1 MFGLIHIYCGDG
13 KGKTT
18 AAVGL
23 AVRCAGRGN
32 KVLLV
37 QFLKSR
43 DSGELYSL
51 AKLPDIE
58 VMRGKENKKFT
69 FQMNEEEKH
78 ALLIEHNKMF
88 EQVLAKIK
96 NGGYSLLI
104 LDEVIGALNAKV
116 FEMPKLIEFLRH
128 KPENLEVVLTGRNPA
143 PELVEI
149 ADYVSEMR
157 KVKHPMDKGIMAR
170 EGIEKITGGLYE
182 ITKCT
187 ACGYRKTQY
196 GNYR

>member
-51 AKLPDIE
+51 AKLPNIE
-58 VMRGKENKKFT
+58 VMRGKESKKFT

-116 FEMPKLIEFLRH
+116 FELPKLIEFLRH

-170 EGIEKITGGLYE
+170 EGIEK
-182 ITKCT
+182 
-187 ACGYRKTQY
+187 
-196 GNYR
+196 

>member
-58 VMRGKENKKFT
+58 VMRGKESKKFT

-88 EQVLAKIK
+88 EQVLTKIK

-116 FEMPKLIEFLRH
+116 FEMPKIIEFLRH

-170 EGIEKITGGLYE
+170 EGIEK
-182 ITKCT
+182 
-187 ACGYRKTQY
+187 
-196 GNYR
+196 

>member
-58 VMRGKENKKFT
+58 VMRGKESKKFT
-69 FQMNEEEKH
+69 FQMNEEEKY

-88 EQVLAKIK
+88 EQVLEKIK

-170 EGIEKITGGLYE
+170 EGIEK
-182 ITKCT
+182 
-187 ACGYRKTQY
+187 
-196 GNYR
+196 

>member
-58 VMRGKENKKFT
+58 IMRGKESKKFT

-78 ALLIEHNKMF
+78 ALLIEHNTMF

-170 EGIEKITGGLYE
+170 EGIEK
-182 ITKCT
+182 
-187 ACGYRKTQY
+187 
-196 GNYR
+196 

>member
-58 VMRGKENKKFT
+58 VMRGKESKKFT

-143 PELVEI
+143 SELVEI

-170 EGIEKITGGLYE
+170 EGIEK
-182 ITKCT
+182 
-187 ACGYRKTQY
+187 
-196 GNYR
+196 

>member
-43 DSGELYSL
+43 GSGELYSL

-58 VMRGKENKKFT
+58 VMRGKESKKFT

-170 EGIEKITGGLYE
+170 EGIEK
-182 ITKCT
+182 
-187 ACGYRKTQY
+187 
-196 GNYR
+196 

>member
-1 MFGLIHIYCGDG
+1 MFGLVHIYCGDG

-58 VMRGKENKKFT
+58 IMRGKESKKFT

-170 EGIEKITGGLYE
+170 EGIEK
-182 ITKCT
+182 
-187 ACGYRKTQY
+187 
-196 GNYR
+196 

>member
-51 AKLPDIE
+51 AKLPDIK
-58 VMRGKENKKFT
+58 VMRGKESKKFT

-170 EGIEKITGGLYE
+170 EGIEK
-182 ITKCT
+182 
-187 ACGYRKTQY
+187 
-196 GNYR
+196 

>member
-58 VMRGKENKKFT
+58 VMRGKESKKFT

-143 PELVEI
+143 PELVAI

-170 EGIEKITGGLYE
+170 EGIEK
-182 ITKCT
+182 
-187 ACGYRKTQY
+187 
-196 GNYR
+196 

>member
-58 VMRGKENKKFT
+58 VMRGKESKKFT

-88 EQVLAKIK
+88 EQVLEKIK
-96 NGGYSLLI
+96 NGDYSLLI

-157 KVKHPMDKGIMAR
+157 KVKHPMDNGIMAR
-170 EGIEKITGGLYE
+170 EGIEK
-182 ITKCT
+182 
-187 ACGYRKTQY
+187 
-196 GNYR
+196 

>member
-43 DSGELYSL
+43 DSGELYWL

-58 VMRGKENKKFT
+58 VMRGKESKKFT

-170 EGIEKITGGLYE
+170 EGIEK
-182 ITKCT
+182 
-187 ACGYRKTQY
+187 
-196 GNYR
+196 

>member
-58 VMRGKENKKFT
+58 VMRGKESKKFT

-157 KVKHPMDKGIMAR
+157 KVKHPMDKEIMAR
-170 EGIEKITGGLYE
+170 EGIEK
-182 ITKCT
+182 
-187 ACGYRKTQY
+187 
-196 GNYR
+196 

>member
-58 VMRGKENKKFT
+58 VMRGKESKKFT

-116 FEMPKLIEFLRH
+116 FEMQKLIEFLRH

-170 EGIEKITGGLYE
+170 EGIEK
-182 ITKCT
+182 
-187 ACGYRKTQY
+187 
-196 GNYR
+196 

>member
-51 AKLPDIE
+51 AKLTDIE
-58 VMRGKENKKFT
+58 VMRGKESKKFT

-116 FEMPKLIEFLRH
+116 FEMQKLIEFLRH

-170 EGIEKITGGLYE
+170 EGIEK
-182 ITKCT
+182 
-187 ACGYRKTQY
+187 
-196 GNYR
+196 

>member
-58 VMRGKENKKFT
+58 VMRGKESKKFT

-88 EQVLAKIK
+88 EQVLTKIK

-157 KVKHPMDKGIMAR
+157 KVKHPMDRGIMAR
-170 EGIEKITGGLYE
+170 EGIEK
-182 ITKCT
+182 
-187 ACGYRKTQY
+187 
-196 GNYR
+196 

>member
-58 VMRGKENKKFT
+58 VMRGKESKKFT

-116 FEMPKLIEFLRH
+116 FEMPKFIEFLRH
-128 KPENLEVVLTGRNPA
+128 KPENLEVVLTGRNPV

-170 EGIEKITGGLYE
+170 EGIEK
-182 ITKCT
+182 
-187 ACGYRKTQY
+187 
-196 GNYR
+196 

>member
-43 DSGELYSL
+43 NSGELYSL

-58 VMRGKENKKFT
+58 VMRGKESKKFT

-88 EQVLAKIK
+88 EQVLEKIK

-170 EGIEKITGGLYE
+170 EGIEK
-182 ITKCT
+182 
-187 ACGYRKTQY
+187 
-196 GNYR
+196 

>member
-58 VMRGKENKKFT
+58 VMRGKESQKFT
-69 FQMNEEEKH
+69 FQMNEEEKL

-170 EGIEKITGGLYE
+170 EGIEK
-182 ITKCT
+182 
-187 ACGYRKTQY
+187 
-196 GNYR
+196 

>member
-1 MFGLIHIYCGDG
+1 MFGLIHIYYGDG

-58 VMRGKENKKFT
+58 VMRGKESKKFT

-128 KPENLEVVLTGRNPA
+128 RPENLEVVLTGRNPA

-170 EGIEKITGGLYE
+170 EGIEK
-182 ITKCT
+182 
-187 ACGYRKTQY
+187 
-196 GNYR
+196 

>member
-51 AKLPDIE
+51 AKLPDIQ
-58 VMRGKENKKFT
+58 VMRGKESKKFT

-170 EGIEKITGGLYE
+170 EGIEK
-182 ITKCT
+182 
-187 ACGYRKTQY
+187 
-196 GNYR
+196 

>member
-23 AVRCAGRGN
+23 AIRCAGRGN

-58 VMRGKENKKFT
+58 VMRGKESKKFT

-88 EQVLAKIK
+88 EQVLEKIK

-170 EGIEKITGGLYE
+170 EGIEK
-182 ITKCT
+182 
-187 ACGYRKTQY
+187 
-196 GNYR
+196 

>member
-58 VMRGKENKKFT
+58 VMRGKESKKFT

-104 LDEVIGALNAKV
+104 LDEVLGALNAKV

-170 EGIEKITGGLYE
+170 EGIEK
-182 ITKCT
+182 
-187 ACGYRKTQY
+187 
-196 GNYR
+196 

>member
-23 AVRCAGRGN
+23 AVRCAGSGN

-58 VMRGKENKKFT
+58 VMRGKESKKFT

-170 EGIEKITGGLYE
+170 EGIEK
-182 ITKCT
+182 
-187 ACGYRKTQY
+187 
-196 GNYR
+196 

>member
-58 VMRGKENKKFT
+58 VIRGKESKKFT

-170 EGIEKITGGLYE
+170 EGIENNRRFI
-182 ITKCT
+182 
-187 ACGYRKTQY
+187 
-196 GNYR
+196 

>member
-51 AKLPDIE
+51 AKLPDIG
-58 VMRGKENKKFT
+58 VMRGKESKKFT

-170 EGIEKITGGLYE
+170 EGIEK
-182 ITKCT
+182 
-187 ACGYRKTQY
+187 
-196 GNYR
+196 

>member
-58 VMRGKENKKFT
+58 VMRGKESKKFT

-149 ADYVSEMR
+149 ADYVSEIR
-157 KVKHPMDKGIMAR
+157 KVKHPMDKGILAR
-170 EGIEKITGGLYE
+170 EGIEK
-182 ITKCT
+182 
-187 ACGYRKTQY
+187 
-196 GNYR
+196 

>member
-32 KVLLV
+32 KVLMV

-58 VMRGKENKKFT
+58 VMRGKESKKFT

-170 EGIEKITGGLYE
+170 EGIEK
-182 ITKCT
+182 
-187 ACGYRKTQY
+187 
-196 GNYR
+196 

>member
-18 AAVGL
+18 AAIGL

-58 VMRGKENKKFT
+58 VMRGKESKKFT

-170 EGIEKITGGLYE
+170 EGIEK
-182 ITKCT
+182 
-187 ACGYRKTQY
+187 
-196 GNYR
+196 

>member
-51 AKLPDIE
+51 AKLSDIE
-58 VMRGKENKKFT
+58 VMRGKESKKFT

-170 EGIEKITGGLYE
+170 EGIEK
-182 ITKCT
+182 
-187 ACGYRKTQY
+187 
-196 GNYR
+196 

>member
-51 AKLPDIE
+51 AKLPDVE
-58 VMRGKENKKFT
+58 VMRGKESKKFT

-78 ALLIEHNKMF
+78 TLLIEHNKMF

-170 EGIEKITGGLYE
+170 EGIEK
-182 ITKCT
+182 
-187 ACGYRKTQY
+187 
-196 GNYR
+196 

>member
-58 VMRGKENKKFT
+58 VMRGKESKKFT
-69 FQMNEEEKH
+69 FQMNEEEKN

-170 EGIEKITGGLYE
+170 EGIEK
-182 ITKCT
+182 
-187 ACGYRKTQY
+187 
-196 GNYR
+196 

>member
-58 VMRGKENKKFT
+58 VMRGKESKKFT

-149 ADYVSEMR
+149 GDYVSEMR

-170 EGIEKITGGLYE
+170 EGIEK
-182 ITKCT
+182 
-187 ACGYRKTQY
+187 
-196 GNYR
+196 

>member
-58 VMRGKENKKFT
+58 VMRGKESKKFT

-78 ALLIEHNKMF
+78 ALLIEHKKMF

-170 EGIEKITGGLYE
+170 EGIEK
-182 ITKCT
+182 
-187 ACGYRKTQY
+187 
-196 GNYR
+196 

>member
-58 VMRGKENKKFT
+58 VMRGKESKKFT

-96 NGGYSLLI
+96 NGGYLLLI

-170 EGIEKITGGLYE
+170 EGIEK
-182 ITKCT
+182 
-187 ACGYRKTQY
+187 
-196 GNYR
+196 

>member
-51 AKLPDIE
+51 AKLPDVE
-58 VMRGKENKKFT
+58 VMRGKESKKFT

-170 EGIEKITGGLYE
+170 EGIEK
-182 ITKCT
+182 
-187 ACGYRKTQY
+187 
-196 GNYR
+196 

>member
-58 VMRGKENKKFT
+58 VMRGKESKKFT

-88 EQVLAKIK
+88 EQVLEKIK

-128 KPENLEVVLTGRNPA
+128 KPDNLEVVLTGRNPA

-170 EGIEKITGGLYE
+170 EGIEK
-182 ITKCT
+182 
-187 ACGYRKTQY
+187 
-196 GNYR
+196 